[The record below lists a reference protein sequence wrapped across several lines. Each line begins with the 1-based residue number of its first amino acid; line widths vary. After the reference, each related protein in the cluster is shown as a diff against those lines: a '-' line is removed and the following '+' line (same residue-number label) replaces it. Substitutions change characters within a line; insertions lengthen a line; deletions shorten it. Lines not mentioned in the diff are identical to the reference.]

1 MVTDMSEPDVG
12 ADRRLYGMMQH
23 LMVLAAHQELPEP
36 APVRG
41 VVTRN
46 DALDAVL
53 MLAAVIDEVTQAGRI
68 PPEHGTAAGALLMLV
83 RDYIQ
88 PLPAVPT
95 DDGLSDKVTPDLA
108 ELARTLRQEG
118 GAAGIQG

>member
-1 MVTDMSEPDVG
+1 MVTDMSGPDAG

-23 LMVLAAHQELPEP
+23 LMVLAARQELPEP
-36 APVRG
+36 AAPRG
-41 VVTRN
+41 VVTRD

-53 MLAAVIDEVTQAGRI
+53 LLAAVIDEVTQAGRI
-68 PPEHGTAAGALLMLV
+68 PAEHGAAAGALLMLV

-95 DDGLSDKVTPDLA
+95 DDGLADKVTPDLA

-118 GAAGIQG
+118 GAAGVQG

>member
-1 MVTDMSEPDVG
+1 MTQPDAG
-12 ADRRLYGMMQH
+12 PDRRLYGMMQH

-36 APVRG
+36 APERN
-41 VVTRN
+41 VVTRD

-53 MLAAVIDEVTQAGRI
+53 MIATVIDEATQAERI
-68 PPEHGTAAGALLMLV
+68 PVDRGLTAAALLMLI

-95 DDGLSDKVTPDLA
+95 DDGAADRVTPDLA
-108 ELARTLRQEG
+108 EIARTLRQEG